1 MTDNS
6 KFTAFVNEYFDALF
20 ERDPS
25 LATSKGLHDRD
36 GDFPDLSAPAHL
48 KRIDQLKE
56 QGERIERLGRTALST
71 SDRIDGDVIAGRI
84 QAELLDLETI
94 ANWRRSPIEYL
105 WLLGSTVDGLIKR
118 DFIAPPQRLQSLTS
132 RLHGIPRAVA
142 AMKTNIAESPR
153 AFTDLAIRMA
163 RGSTDFF
170 GQTLDAWATEAAGGN
185 KGLLEDFKTAH
196 RPASDAIESVATW
209 LSKELLPRSTADH
222 AIGEDAFLR
231 KLRYEEM
238 VDLPL
243 ADLLAIGEAN
253 VERDY
258 RDFVQVTEAINPNRT
273 PSEVMRAMSDDYPT
287 GENLIGFANDT
298 LADIV
303 RFIKAHQIVTLPRDT
318 HPLIKETPPYLRSG
332 VFAAMDT
339 PGPYEQGHCE
349 AYYYVTPPE
358 PDWDAAH
365 KGEHLRLFN
374 RPVME
379 IITIHEAYPGH
390 YVQFLNASR
399 FPTRTRKILDC
410 NTNVEGWAHYAE
422 QMMIE
427 AHYGGDTRFLR
438 LAQLQEALL
447 RDCRFVVG
455 IKLHTEGMTLEEGAQ
470 FFEAKGFQEP
480 ANAYEEARRGTYD
493 PTYLS
498 YTFGKLQVYKLRDD
512 WMKANRTV
520 DLKRFHDAFLS
531 QGGIPI
537 RMLREVMLDGD
548 TGPTVYDAAFYRHGT
563 SITTAPY

>member
-1 MTDNS
+1 VTDSS
-6 KFTAFVNEYFDALF
+6 KFTAAVNDYFDALF
-20 ERDPS
+20 ASDPS
-25 LATSKGLHDRD
+25 LATAKGIHDRD
-36 GDFPDLSAPAHL
+36 GDFPDLSARAHL
-48 KRIDQLKE
+48 KRIEQLKR
-56 QGERIERLGRTALST
+56 QHERFERLGRTALSD
-71 SDRIDGDVIAGRI
+71 SDWIDGAVIAGRI

-94 ANWRRSPIEYL
+94 ANWRRNPIDYL
-105 WLLGSTVDGLIKR
+105 WLFGGTIDGLIKR
-118 DFIAPPQRLQSLTS
+118 NFAPPSQRLKSLTS
-132 RLHGIPRAVA
+132 RLRGIPRAVA
-142 AMKTNIAESPR
+142 AMKVNITDSPS

-170 GQTLDAWATEAAGGN
+170 GQTLDAWATKAADGN
-185 KGLLEDFKTAH
+185 KGLLKDFEAAH
-196 RPASDAIESVATW
+196 LPASDAIESVVSW
-209 LSKELLPRSTADH
+209 LEEERVPRSKADH
-222 AIGEDAFLR
+222 AIGEEAFLR

-243 ADLLAIGEAN
+243 SELLAIGEAN
-253 VERDY
+253 LERDY
-258 RDFVQVTEAINPNRT
+258 RDFVQVAEAINPNRT
-273 PSEVMRAMSDDYPT
+273 PSEVMRAMSDDYPAA
-287 GENLIGFANDT
+287 ENLIRFAKDT
-298 LADIV
+298 LTDVV
-303 RFIKAHQIVTLPRDT
+303 RYIKAHQIVTLPRDT
-318 HPLIKETPPYLRSG
+318 HPSIMETPPYLRSG

-339 PGPYEQGHCE
+339 PGPYEQGHCA

-358 PDWDAAH
+358 PDWDPAH
-365 KGEHLRLFN
+365 ATEHLRLFN

-399 FPTRTRKILDC
+399 FPTRTRKILEC

-427 AHYGGDTRFLR
+427 ANYGRDKRFLR

-455 IKLHTEGMTLEEGAQ
+455 IKLHTEGMTLEKGAEL
-470 FFEAKGFQEP
+470 FEEKGFQEP

-498 YTFGKLQVYKLRDD
+498 YTLGKLQIYKLRDD
-512 WMKANRTV
+512 WMKAKRTM
-520 DLKRFHDAFLS
+520 DLKHFHDAFLV

-537 RMLREVMLDGD
+537 RLLRKVMLDGD
-548 TGPTVYDAAFYRHGT
+548 KEPAVYDADFYRQST
-563 SITTAPY
+563 SITTSSY